1 MTKLKKNILRCP
13 YCNEE
18 MLHGYIQMRD
28 EAYWCENIRLV
39 AALPPIKGRSA
50 RLNDENRGP
59 FRCFS
64 VEAFNCPKCKKVI
77 ISYGE

>member
-1 MTKLKKNILRCP
+1 MNKKIIRCP

-18 MLHGYIQMRD
+18 MLHGYIQTRD
-28 EAYWCENIRLV
+28 EAYWCERIRPV
-39 AALPPIKGRSA
+39 AALPPMKGRSA
-50 RLNDENRGP
+50 WLNGESRGP
-59 FRCFS
+59 FRCYS